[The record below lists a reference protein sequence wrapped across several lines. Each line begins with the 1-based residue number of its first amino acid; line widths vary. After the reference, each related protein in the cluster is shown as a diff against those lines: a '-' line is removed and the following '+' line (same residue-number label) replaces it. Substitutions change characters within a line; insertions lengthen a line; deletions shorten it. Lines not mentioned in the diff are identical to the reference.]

1 MAPRAYRM
9 TRRAAANAETRR
21 RIVDA
26 AIALHAEKGVLGTSW
41 PDIAKRADVALGTV
55 YRHFPSLDQLVP
67 ACTSE
72 NALRTKPPGPS
83 ILVGLTRP
91 QERIGQFVQEL
102 FAFYGRTAPWT
113 PRAGIDRHEVP
124 VLDTILSRREAALK
138 ALVEETLGPLRRR
151 RHALEAALALTDFA
165 VWRSLTR
172 SGLST
177 EAAAR
182 LITEMLMMW
191 LTRRPPTR

>member
-9 TRRAAANAETRR
+9 TRRAAASAETRR

-26 AIALHAEKGVLGTSW
+26 AIALHAEKGVLGATW

-55 YRHFPSLDQLVP
+55 YRDFPSLDQLVP

-72 NALRTKPPGPS
+72 NAVRMRPPGVTV
-83 ILVGLTRP
+83 LEGLTRP
-91 QERIGQFVQEL
+91 DERIGRFVQEL
-102 FAFYGRTAPWT
+102 FAYYGRSAPWT
-113 PRAGIDRHEVP
+113 PRAGVDRHELP
-124 VLDTILSRREAALK
+124 ILDIILSRREAGLK

-151 RHALEAALALTDFA
+151 RHALHAALALTDFG

-182 LITEMLMMW
+182 LVTEVVVTW
-191 LTRRPPTR
+191 LKRRSSTR

>member
-1 MAPRAYRM
+1 MTARTYRM

-26 AIALHAEKGVLGTSW
+26 AIALHAEKGILGTSW
-41 PDIAKRADVALGTV
+41 PDIARRADVALGTV
-55 YRHFPSLDQLVP
+55 YRHFPGLDQLVP

-72 NALRTKPPGPS
+72 NALRTRPPGPD
-83 ILVGLTRP
+83 ILVGLIRP
-91 QERIGQFVQEL
+91 EERVRQFVQEL

-113 PRAGIDRHEVP
+113 PRAGIDRHQLP
-124 VLDTILSRREAALK
+124 VLDTILSRREAGLR

-151 RHALEAALALTDFA
+151 RHAVEAALALTDFG

-172 SGLST
+172 SGVST
-177 EAAAR
+177 EASAR
-182 LITEMLMMW
+182 LIAEMLTTW

>member
-9 TRRAAANAETRR
+9 TRRAAASAETRR

-26 AIALHAEKGVLGTSW
+26 AIALHAEKGVLGATW

-55 YRHFPSLDQLVP
+55 YRHFPGLDQLVP

-72 NALRTKPPGPS
+72 NAVRMRPPGVTV
-83 ILVGLTRP
+83 LEGLTRP
-91 QERIGQFVQEL
+91 EERIGRFVQEL
-102 FAFYGRTAPWT
+102 FAFYGRSAPWT
-113 PRAGIDRHEVP
+113 PRAGVDRHELP
-124 VLDTILSRREAALK
+124 ILDTILSRREAGLK

-151 RHALEAALALTDFA
+151 RHALHAALALTDFG

-182 LITEMLMMW
+182 LVTEVLVTW
-191 LTRRPPTR
+191 LKRRSSTR

>member
-1 MAPRAYRM
+1 MN
-9 TRRAAANAETRR
+9 RRAAASAETRR
-21 RIVDA
+21 RILDA
-26 AIALHAEKGVLGTSW
+26 AIALHAEKGILGTSW

-72 NALRTKPPGPS
+72 NALRTRPPGPS

-91 QERIGQFVQEL
+91 HERIGQFVQEL

-113 PRAGIDRHEVP
+113 PRAGIDRHDLP
-124 VLDTILSRREAALK
+124 VLDTILSRREVALK

-151 RHALEAALALTDFA
+151 RHALEAAVALTDFG
-165 VWRSLTR
+165 VWRSLTH

-182 LITEMLMMW
+182 LVTEVLVTW
-191 LTRRPPTR
+191 LKRQSATR

>member
-1 MAPRAYRM
+1 MAPRTYRM
-9 TRRAAANAETRR
+9 TRRAAASAETRR

-26 AIALHAEKGVLGTSW
+26 AIALHAEKGVLGTTW

-55 YRHFPSLDQLVP
+55 YRHFPGLDQLVP

-72 NALRTKPPGPS
+72 NAVRMRPPGAS
-83 ILVGLTRP
+83 VLVGLTRP
-91 QERIGQFVQEL
+91 EERIGRFVEEL
-102 FAFYGRTAPWT
+102 FAFYGRSAPWT
-113 PRAGIDRHEVP
+113 LRAGIDRHQLP
-124 VLDTILSRREAALK
+124 VLDTVLSRREAALK

-151 RHALEAALALTDFA
+151 RHALDAALALTDFG

-177 EAAAR
+177 EAAAQ
-182 LITEMLMMW
+182 LITEVLMTW
-191 LTRRPPTR
+191 LNRRRRVR

>member
-1 MAPRAYRM
+1 M

-26 AIALHAEKGVLGTSW
+26 AIALHAQKGVLGTSW

-83 ILVGLTRP
+83 ILIGLTRP

-113 PRAGIDRHEVP
+113 PRAGIDRHEIP
-124 VLDTILSRREAALK
+124 VLDSILSRREAALK
-138 ALVEETLGPLRRR
+138 ALVEETL
-151 RHALEAALALTDFA
+151 ALEAALALTDFG

-182 LITEMLMMW
+182 LITEMLMTW
-191 LTRRPPTR
+191 LTRRAATR

>member
-1 MAPRAYRM
+1 MSPRAYRM

-21 RIVDA
+21 RILDA

-55 YRHFPSLDQLVP
+55 HRHFPSLEQLVP

-72 NALRTKPPGPS
+72 NATRMKPPNPS
-83 ILVGLTRP
+83 LLNGLTSP
-91 QERIGQFVQEL
+91 EERMGRFVEDL
-102 FAFYGRTAPWT
+102 FGFYSRSAPWT
-113 PRAGIDRHEVP
+113 PRASVDRQHLP
-124 VLDTILSRREAALK
+124 VLDSILSRREAGLK

-151 RHALEAALALTDFA
+151 RHALEAALALTDFG
-165 VWRSLTR
+165 VWRSLTQ

-177 EAAAR
+177 AAAAR
-182 LITEMLMMW
+182 LITEIIMAW
-191 LTRRPPTR
+191 LNRRSKTR

>member
-1 MAPRAYRM
+1 M

-26 AIALHAEKGVLGTSW
+26 AIALHAQKGVLGTSW

-113 PRAGIDRHEVP
+113 PRAGIDRHEIP

-151 RHALEAALALTDFA
+151 RHALEAALALTDFG

-177 EAAAR
+177 EAAAG
-182 LITEMLMMW
+182 LITEMLMTW
-191 LTRRPPTR
+191 LTRRAATR

>member
-9 TRRAAANAETRR
+9 TRRAAASAETRR

-26 AIALHAEKGVLGTSW
+26 AIALHAQKGVLGTSW

-72 NALRTKPPGPS
+72 NALRTKPPGPN

-91 QERIGQFVQEL
+91 QARIGQFVQEL

-113 PRAGIDRHEVP
+113 PRAGIDRHQIP

-151 RHALEAALALTDFA
+151 RHALEAGLALTDFG

-182 LITEMLMMW
+182 LITEMLMTW
-191 LTRRPPTR
+191 LTRRSATR

>member
-1 MAPRAYRM
+1 M

-26 AIALHAEKGVLGTSW
+26 AIALHAEKGILGTSW
-41 PDIAKRADVALGTV
+41 PDIARRADVALGTV
-55 YRHFPSLDQLVP
+55 YRHFPGLDQLVP

-72 NALRTKPPGPS
+72 NALRTRPPGPD
-83 ILVGLTRP
+83 ILLGLIRP
-91 QERIGQFVQEL
+91 EERVRQFVQEL

-113 PRAGIDRHEVP
+113 PRAGIDRQQLP
-124 VLDTILSRREAALK
+124 VLDTILSRREAGLR
-138 ALVEETLGPLRRR
+138 ALVGETLGPLRRR
-151 RHALEAALALTDFA
+151 RHALEAALALTDFG

-177 EAAAR
+177 EASAR
-182 LITEMLMMW
+182 LIAEMLTTW

>member
-26 AIALHAEKGVLGTSW
+26 AIALHAQKGVLGTSW

-113 PRAGIDRHEVP
+113 PRAGIDRHEIP
-124 VLDTILSRREAALK
+124 ALDTILSRREAALT

-151 RHALEAALALTDFA
+151 RHALESALALTDFG

-177 EAAAR
+177 VAAQR
-182 LITEMLMMW
+182 LITEMLMTW
-191 LTRRPPTR
+191 LTRRSATR

>member
-1 MAPRAYRM
+1 M
-9 TRRAAANAETRR
+9 TRRAAANEATRK

-72 NALRTKPPGPS
+72 NTLRTRPPGPS
-83 ILVGLTRP
+83 ILLGLARP
-91 QERIGQFVQEL
+91 EERIGQFVREL

-113 PRAGIDRHEVP
+113 PRAAVDRYQLP
-124 VLDTILSRREAALK
+124 VLDTILSRREAGLK
-138 ALVEETLGPLRRR
+138 ALADETLGPLGRR
-151 RHALEAALALTDFA
+151 RHALDAALALTDFG
-165 VWRSLTR
+165 VWRSLTQ

-182 LITEMLMMW
+182 LITEVIVTW
-191 LTRRPPTR
+191 LNRRSAAR

>member
-1 MAPRAYRM
+1 M

-26 AIALHAEKGVLGTSW
+26 AIALHAQKGVLGTSW

-113 PRAGIDRHEVP
+113 PRAGIDRHEIP

-151 RHALEAALALTDFA
+151 RHALEAALALTDFG

-182 LITEMLMMW
+182 LITEMLMTW
-191 LTRRPPTR
+191 LTRRSATR

>member
-9 TRRAAANAETRR
+9 TRRAAASAETRR

-26 AIALHAEKGVLGTSW
+26 AIALHAEKGVLGATW

-72 NALRTKPPGPS
+72 NAVRMRPPGVTV
-83 ILVGLTRP
+83 LEGLTRP
-91 QERIGQFVQEL
+91 EERIGRFVQEL
-102 FAFYGRTAPWT
+102 FAFYGRSAPWT
-113 PRAGIDRHEVP
+113 PRAGVDRQQLP
-124 VLDTILSRREAALK
+124 VLDTILSRREAGLK

-151 RHALEAALALTDFA
+151 RHALDAALALTDFG

-172 SGLST
+172 SGLSDQ
-177 EAAAR
+177 AAAR
-182 LITEMLMMW
+182 LITEMLMTW
-191 LTRRPPTR
+191 LNRRSQTR

>member
-1 MAPRAYRM
+1 MAPRIYRM

-26 AIALHAEKGVLGTSW
+26 AIALHAQKGVLGTSW

-91 QERIGQFVQEL
+91 QERIGHFVQEL

-113 PRAGIDRHEVP
+113 PRAGVDRHEVP

-151 RHALEAALALTDFA
+151 RNALEAALALTDFG

-182 LITEMLMMW
+182 LITEMLMTW
-191 LTRRPPTR
+191 LTRRSATR

>member
-26 AIALHAEKGVLGTSW
+26 AIALHAQKGVLGTSW

-91 QERIGQFVQEL
+91 QERIGRFVQEP
-102 FAFYGRTAPWT
+102 FALYG
-113 PRAGIDRHEVP
+113 
-124 VLDTILSRREAALK
+124 
-138 ALVEETLGPLRRR
+138 
-151 RHALEAALALTDFA
+151 
-165 VWRSLTR
+165 
-172 SGLST
+172 
-177 EAAAR
+177 
-182 LITEMLMMW
+182 
-191 LTRRPPTR
+191 

>member
-1 MAPRAYRM
+1 MAPRTYRM
-9 TRRAAANAETRR
+9 TRRDAANAETRR

-26 AIALHAEKGVLGTSW
+26 AIALHAQKGVLGTSW

-113 PRAGIDRHEVP
+113 PRAGIDRHEIP
-124 VLDTILSRREAALK
+124 VLDSILSRREAALK

-151 RHALEAALALTDFA
+151 RHALEAALALTDFG

-182 LITEMLMMW
+182 LITEVIVTW
-191 LTRRPPTR
+191 LNRRSAAR

>member
-1 MAPRAYRM
+1 MAPRTYRM
-9 TRRAAANAETRR
+9 TRRAAASAETRR

-26 AIALHAEKGVLGTSW
+26 AIALHAEKGILGTTW

-55 YRHFPSLDQLVP
+55 YRHFPGLDQLVP

-72 NALRTKPPGPS
+72 NAVRMRPPGAS
-83 ILVGLTRP
+83 VLVGVTRP
-91 QERIGQFVQEL
+91 EERIGRFVEEL
-102 FAFYGRTAPWT
+102 FAFYGRSAPWT
-113 PRAGIDRHEVP
+113 PRAGIDRHQLP
-124 VLDTILSRREAALK
+124 VLDTILSRREAGLK

-151 RHALEAALALTDFA
+151 RHALDAALALTDFG

-182 LITEMLMMW
+182 LITEVLVTW
-191 LTRRPPTR
+191 VNRRRVR

>member
-1 MAPRAYRM
+1 MG
-9 TRRAAANAETRR
+9 RRAAASADTRR

-55 YRHFPSLDQLVP
+55 YRHFPGLDQLVP

-72 NALRTKPPGPS
+72 NALRTKPPGPN
-83 ILVGLTRP
+83 ILVGLNRP
-91 QERIGQFVQEL
+91 EDRIGQFVKEL
-102 FAFYGRTAPWT
+102 FAFYGRSAPWT
-113 PRAGIDRHEVP
+113 PKAGVDRHQLP
-124 VLDTILSRREAALK
+124 VLDSILSRREAGLK
-138 ALVEETLGPLRRR
+138 ALVEETLGPRR
-151 RHALEAALALTDFA
+151 RHRRAPEVALAMTDFG

-177 EAAAR
+177 ETAAR
-182 LITEMLMMW
+182 LVTDVLVTW
-191 LTRRPPTR
+191 LSRRSRTR

>member
-1 MAPRAYRM
+1 MAPRNYRM

-26 AIALHAEKGVLGTSW
+26 AITLHAEKGVLGTSW

-113 PRAGIDRHEVP
+113 PRAGIDRHEIP
-124 VLDTILSRREAALK
+124 VLDSILSRREAALK

-151 RHALEAALALTDFA
+151 RHALEAALALTDFG

-177 EAAAR
+177 DAAAR
-182 LITEMLMMW
+182 LITEMLMTW
-191 LTRRPPTR
+191 FTG

>member
-1 MAPRAYRM
+1 M

-26 AIALHAEKGVLGTSW
+26 AIALHAQKGVLGTSW

-113 PRAGIDRHEVP
+113 PRAGIDRHEIP
-124 VLDTILSRREAALK
+124 VLDSILSRREAALK

-151 RHALEAALALTDFA
+151 RHALEAALALTDFG
-165 VWRSLTR
+165 VWRSLTH

-182 LITEMLMMW
+182 LITEMLMTW
-191 LTRRPPTR
+191 LTRRSATR

>member
-41 PDIAKRADVALGTV
+41 PDIARRADVALGTV
-55 YRHFPSLDQLVP
+55 YRYFPGLNQLVP

-72 NALRTKPPGPS
+72 NTTRIKPPGTS
-83 ILVGLTRP
+83 ILIGLTRP
-91 QERIGQFVQEL
+91 EERIGRFVEEL
-102 FAFYGRTAPWT
+102 FAFYGRSAPWT
-113 PRAGIDRHEVP
+113 PKASVDRHQLP
-124 VLDTILSRREAALK
+124 VLDTILSRREAGLK

-151 RHALEAALALTDFA
+151 RHALDAALALTDFG
-165 VWRSLTR
+165 VWRSLTQ

-177 EAAAR
+177 QAAAR
-182 LITEMLMMW
+182 LITEVLVTW
-191 LTRRPPTR
+191 LNRRPRTR

>member
-1 MAPRAYRM
+1 MAPRIYRM
-9 TRRAAANAETRR
+9 TRRAAASAETRR

-26 AIALHAEKGVLGTSW
+26 AIALHAEKGVLGTTW

-55 YRHFPSLDQLVP
+55 YRHFPGLDQLVP

-72 NALRTKPPGPS
+72 NAVRMRPPGAS
-83 ILVGLTRP
+83 LLVGVTRP
-91 QERIGQFVQEL
+91 EERIGRFVEEL
-102 FAFYGRTAPWT
+102 FAFYSRSAPWT
-113 PRAGIDRHEVP
+113 PRAGIDRHQLP
-124 VLDTILSRREAALK
+124 VLDTILSRREAGLK

-151 RHALEAALALTDFA
+151 RHALDAALALTDFG

-182 LITEMLMMW
+182 LITEVLVTW
-191 LTRRPPTR
+191 VNRRRVR

>member
-1 MAPRAYRM
+1 MAPRTYRM
-9 TRRAAANAETRR
+9 TRRAAANEETRK

-72 NALRTKPPGPS
+72 NTLRTRPPGPS
-83 ILVGLTRP
+83 ILLGLARP
-91 QERIGQFVQEL
+91 EERIGQFVREL

-113 PRAGIDRHEVP
+113 PRAAIDRYQLP
-124 VLDTILSRREAALK
+124 VLDPNLSRPEAGVRAL
-138 ALVEETLGPLRRR
+138 LDR
-151 RHALEAALALTDFA
+151 
-165 VWRSLTR
+165 
-172 SGLST
+172 
-177 EAAAR
+177 AR
-182 LITEMLMMW
+182 G
-191 LTRRPPTR
+191 RPGG

>member
-1 MAPRAYRM
+1 M
-9 TRRAAANAETRR
+9 TRRAAANAATRK

-26 AIALHAEKGVLGTSW
+26 AIALHGEKGVLGTSW
-41 PDIAKRADVALGTV
+41 PDIARRADVALGTV
-55 YRHFPSLDQLVP
+55 YRHFPSLDHLVP

-72 NALRTKPPGPS
+72 NALRTRPPGPG

-91 QERIGQFVQEL
+91 QERISQFVQEL
-102 FAFYGRTAPWT
+102 FAFYSRTAPWT
-113 PRAGIDRHEVP
+113 PRANVDRQQLP
-124 VLDTILSRREAALK
+124 VLDTILSRREVALK

-151 RHALEAALALTDFA
+151 RHALEAALALTDFG

-182 LITEMLMMW
+182 LITEMLMTW
-191 LTRRPPTR
+191 LTRRSATR

>member
-26 AIALHAEKGVLGTSW
+26 AIALHAEKGILGTSW

-55 YRHFPSLDQLVP
+55 YRHFPGLDQLVP

-72 NALRTKPPGPS
+72 NALRVRPPGVG

-91 QERIGQFVQEL
+91 QERIGQFVREL
-102 FAFYGRTAPWT
+102 CAFYG
-113 PRAGIDRHEVP
+113 
-124 VLDTILSRREAALK
+124 
-138 ALVEETLGPLRRR
+138 
-151 RHALEAALALTDFA
+151 
-165 VWRSLTR
+165 
-172 SGLST
+172 
-177 EAAAR
+177 
-182 LITEMLMMW
+182 
-191 LTRRPPTR
+191 

>member
-1 MAPRAYRM
+1 M

-26 AIALHAEKGVLGTSW
+26 AIALHAQKGVLGTSW

-83 ILVGLTRP
+83 ILIGLTRP

-113 PRAGIDRHEVP
+113 PRAGIDRHEIP
-124 VLDTILSRREAALK
+124 VLDSILSRREAALK

-151 RHALEAALALTDFA
+151 RHALEAALALTDFG

-182 LITEMLMMW
+182 LITEMLMTW
-191 LTRRPPTR
+191 LTRRAATR